1 MDLMRLETRTLFH
14 FGFGSPTGHGTAGMV
29 VPSSVYDSDFIQNK
43 WSFCCFMR
51 TTPNGLMKVEACKS
65 LYDMD
70 AKCSETALKYYPYMN
85 QLLTSLDNYT
95 IILDGSRWLSYMHCA
110 GIIAGTNWNAFMDH
124 YDLDNA
130 SLSLDQFMAAV
141 MDKSKNRLGCII
153 MNQGWYGLSI
163 GFVKRF
169 PSVSVGDEFRALLDQ
184 DTFNYRF
191 NDSPLMRKANNLIDA
206 VEIAKSITGN
216 DKMIAY
222 DGSYGYINC
231 TRSAAE
237 ELFANAPAISK
248 KIDEELYPKY
258 MAQRGLE
265 IPDYMK

>member
-1 MDLMRLETRTLFH
+1 
-14 FGFGSPTGHGTAGMV
+14 
-29 VPSSVYDSDFIQNK
+29 
-43 WSFCCFMR
+43 
-51 TTPNGLMKVEACKS
+51 
-65 LYDMD
+65 
-70 AKCSETALKYYPYMN
+70 
-85 QLLTSLDNYT
+85 
-95 IILDGSRWLSYMHCA
+95 MHCA
-110 GIIAGTNWNAFMDH
+110 GIIAGTNWNAYMDH

-130 SLSLDQFMAAV
+130 SLSLDQFMSAV
-141 MDKSKNRLGCII
+141 MDKSKNRLGCVI

-169 PSVSVGDEFRALLDQ
+169 PSVSVGDEFRALLEQ

-191 NDSPLMRKANNLIDA
+191 NDSPLMRKANNLIEA

-237 ELFANAPAISK
+237 DLFANAPAISK